1 MFREL
6 FDPIIAD
13 YHAIEPGTVRH
24 GVDPR
29 KAYADPLDDPSNQLK
44 PLDPDGVVV
53 LSSRI
58 RLARNLCGY
67 NLPPHM
73 SRREREAVEAEVV
86 RACRALPWPLRGA
99 CLRLAELDETERADL
114 ERRHLLF
121 HGRDRYMQ
129 VAGITADWPLGR
141 GVFLAANCEV
151 MVWVNEEDHLRV
163 IALCSGGNLARTH
176 DLVRAAMQSLERVLW
191 FSWSDRLGYITNCPT
206 NLGTGSAPA

>member
-1 MFREL
+1 
-6 FDPIIAD
+6 
-13 YHAIEPGTVRH
+13 
-24 GVDPR
+24 
-29 KAYADPLDDPSNQLK
+29 
-44 PLDPDGVVV
+44 
-53 LSSRI
+53 
-58 RLARNLCGY
+58 
-67 NLPPHM
+67 
-73 SRREREAVEAEVV
+73 
-86 RACRALPWPLRGA
+86 
-99 CLRLAELDETERADL
+99 
-114 ERRHLLF
+114 
-121 HGRDRYMQ
+121 MQ